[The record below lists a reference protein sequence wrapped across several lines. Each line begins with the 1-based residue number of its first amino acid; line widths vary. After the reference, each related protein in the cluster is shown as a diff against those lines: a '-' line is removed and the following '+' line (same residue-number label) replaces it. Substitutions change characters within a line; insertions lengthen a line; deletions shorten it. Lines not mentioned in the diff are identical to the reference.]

1 MHICDCCVCECVCV
15 CVCVCVCM
23 CVCLCVPLCV
33 FVCGGGGGVENFI
46 IHVCIWKVKTN
57 TH

>member
-15 CVCVCVCM
+15 CVCVYV
-23 CVCLCVPLCV
+23 CV
-33 FVCGGGGGVENFI
+33 FVCAFVCVRVWGGGGGVENFI